1 MSSGGISRSITG
13 CSTSPIEFSCR
24 NASSST
30 STTSTTSTNSSSAVG
45 IAFDRNLKRLQRDG
59 ASRAVQKWRKRLVET
74 CDAHSTAA
82 SIADY
87 DYFRREIASR
97 LVDRLEDIRREEG
110 FPLALDLGCGSGNY
124 LYRSICSDEAIT
136 PYGGGIGGIRKL
148 VQMDSSPLSLHR
160 DDDENVHAAIP
171 GAERC
176 QTYQLV
182 ADEEAKPLPF
192 PDATF
197 DLVLSSNSLH
207 FVNGNVS
214 THIHIIVS
222 TVFLKHTQRSIQL
235 TPKCLTCLAPCCS
248 ISLFIF
254 YIHRPTQSYERS
266 TKNSKTRWL
275 LYVCYGR
282 WIYPT

>member
-1 MSSGGISRSITG
+1 MTTTTTNNCRISQCFKKCRTLVNYYRGISTSITGG
-13 CSTSPIEFSCR
+13 CSTSSTIELSYR
-24 NASSST
+24 NASSSCS
-30 STTSTTSTNSSSAVG
+30 STTTTNSSSPVG
-45 IAFDRNLKRLQRDG
+45 IAFDRNFKRLQRDG
-59 ASRAVQKWRKRLVET
+59 ASRAVQKWRKMQVET
-74 CDAHSTAA
+74 YDAHSTTA

-124 LYRSICSDEAIT
+124 LYRSICSDDALT

-148 VQMDSSPLSLHR
+148 VQLDSSPLSLHR
-160 DDDENVHAAIP
+160 DDNDDDDSNNNVHAAIP

-207 FVNGNVS
+207 FVNGNVCRLANIHK
-214 THIHIIVS
+214 TH
-222 TVFLKHTQRSIQL
+222 
-235 TPKCLTCLAPCCS
+235 P
-248 ISLFIF
+248 
-254 YIHRPTQSYERS
+254 
-266 TKNSKTRWL
+266 
-275 LYVCYGR
+275 
-282 WIYPT
+282 